1 MDAQNGTVCWR
12 YSLRGSVRSSIAIA
26 DGLVFAQDVH
36 GYLYAIQAET
46 GTLVW
51 EKDLNIGVLP
61 PLNDGLVAVSDIVYA
76 GTGKSLCALKAATG
90 ELIWKN
96 GAWSRGG
103 RMRGNTFSW
112 T

>member
-1 MDAQNGTVCWR
+1 MG
-12 YSLRGSVRSSIAIA
+12 
-26 DGLVFAQDVH
+26 
-36 GYLYAIQAET
+36 
-46 GTLVW
+46 
-51 EKDLNIGVLP
+51 KDLNIGVLP

-90 ELIWKN
+90 NLFGRMEL
-96 GAWSRGG
+96 GAGG